1 MKNERVKL
9 YVEQLKDGRF
19 QYRLRYVDPRSGKTH
34 RVSCIK
40 QSNSR
45 QAYNEALRELQDRA
59 LEAHMERPTLDQALL
74 LYLEDKKRILR
85 PQTVIRNEA
94 EIRRVNAAIGPMYL
108 DKLTVMDI
116 KRAISAISE
125 KNCTYNE
132 RQARYKAFL
141 NWCYQNELLK
151 VNLGD
156 KLVPLPDNKK
166 ERIQDKYLEPE
177 ELQTLLDAIKPPL
190 WNHLTVFLVLSGLR
204 IGEAIALRMEDV
216 GERYIT
222 VNKTYSLI
230 THEVGDTKTDTSA
243 REVYIQP
250 ELRDAIDRYLIFRS
264 GYQKRSSYF
273 FPGRSGGVIVY
284 GSYDKFLREISGRVL
299 GRTISPHALRHTS
312 ASLLLAS
319 GVSVDAIS
327 RRLGHADSKITKE
340 IYLHMTSKLKAADEM
355 AIGNATLL

>member
-19 QYRLRYVDPRSGKTH
+19 QFRLRYVDPRSGKTH

-40 QSNSR
+40 SSNSR

-94 EIRRVNAAIGPMYL
+94 EIRRVNAAIGPLYL

-177 ELQTLLDAIKPPL
+177 QLKALLDAIKPPL

-264 GYQKRSSYF
+264 GYQKRSPYF
-273 FPGRSGGVIVY
+273 FPGRSGGVMVY

-299 GRTISPHALRHTS
+299 GRPISPHALRHTS

-327 RRLGHADSKITKE
+327 RRLGHADSKVTKE